1 MATIELD
8 IIKQR
13 SDKLTPEEKL
23 DLIDF
28 LNASLSTEHIRPNSN
43 PIDKNEDDSVEN
55 APEDLTIA

>member
-28 LNASLSTEHIRPNSN
+28 LKASVSSEHIKPDYN
-43 PIDKNEDDSVEN
+43 PIDKNAADNVEN
-55 APEDLTIA
+55 APEDLKIA